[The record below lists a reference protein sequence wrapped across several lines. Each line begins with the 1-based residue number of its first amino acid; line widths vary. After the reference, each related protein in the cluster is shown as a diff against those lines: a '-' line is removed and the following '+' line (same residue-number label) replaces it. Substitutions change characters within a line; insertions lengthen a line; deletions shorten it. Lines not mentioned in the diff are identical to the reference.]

1 MALYRVTQSSSFAA
15 PAGLTFAKGAPTVFH
30 TSSPADA
37 PSTHDR
43 AVPVSFLGGCGHG
56 RYRDPSISGMDCE
69 NGNDAEKTVF
79 KRCGGALLMVEI
91 AQRCLL

>member
-1 MALYRVTQSSSFAA
+1 MWRFIGLLSLAIVFAA

-30 TSSPADA
+30 TSSPAEA

-56 RYRDPSISGMDCE
+56 RYRDPNTHQCRGPADF
-69 NGNDAEKTVF
+69 AH
-79 KRCGGALLMVEI
+79 
-91 AQRCLL
+91 